1 MGMKRIDTA
10 IIGGGGAGLCGAVM
24 LARGGAGTVALF
36 EKAQRVGRKLL
47 STGNGTCNI
56 TNRDLALSHYHG
68 QAPAFA
74 RPALEA
80 FGEAET
86 RSFFRSVGVE
96 CVAEPDG
103 RVYPRSRQAGSVLD
117 CLRMACAE
125 YGVALHT
132 GCGVT
137 ALKRQRDGFVLETPQ
152 GVFYAQTVLVAAGG
166 AAAPALG
173 GGNDGYS
180 LLTAVGHTRTPLF
193 PSIVQLRTDTAFIKA
208 VKGIRVEAGVTL
220 IAPGQT
226 LSQQGEVLFTE
237 YGLSGPAVM
246 AISRLA
252 GDWERQKKGV
262 LTAHL
267 DLLPDIP
274 ATRVPT
280 LLKARLAL
288 AERETGDF
296 LTGFLHKRVGQTL
309 LRAGGIP
316 LTRPVASLT
325 SAELDTI
332 ARLLKDWAIPVTGT
346 QGFGGAQVTAGG
358 IRTGEFDPVTLQ
370 SRLAPGL
377 YAAGEVLD
385 IDGDCG
391 GYNLQWAWS
400 SAAAAARHI
409 TGEAI

>member
-1 MGMKRIDTA
+1 MEHVDVA
-10 IIGGGGAGLCGAVM
+10 VIGGGAAGLCGAVM
-24 LARGGAGTVALF
+24 LARGGVGRVALF
-36 EKAQRVGRKLL
+36 EKADRVGRKLL

-56 TNRDLALSHYHG
+56 TNRDLTLSHYHG

-74 RPALEA
+74 RPALEV

-86 RSFFRSVGVE
+86 RAFFQSVGVE

-125 YGVALHT
+125 SGAALHT

-137 ALKRQRDGFVLETPQ
+137 ALKRQKDGFVLETPQ
-152 GVFYAQTVLVAAGG
+152 GAFAARTVLAAAGG

-173 GGNDGYS
+173 GGNDGYA
-180 LLTAVGHTRTPLF
+180 LLTALGHTRTPLF
-193 PSIVQLRTDTAFIKA
+193 PSIVQLRTDTTFIKA

-220 IAPGQT
+220 AAPGQT
-226 LSQQGEVLFTE
+226 FSRQGEVLFTE

-252 GDWERQKKGV
+252 GDWERQKKGA

-274 ATRVPT
+274 ADRVPA
-280 LLKARLAL
+280 LLKARLSL

-309 LRAGGIP
+309 LRAAGIP

-325 SAELDTI
+325 PAECDTV
-332 ARLLKDWAIPVTGT
+332 ADLLKDWAIPVTGT

-370 SRLAPGL
+370 SRLVPGL

-409 TGEAI
+409 TGETT